1 MDEENLIEIRNIVES
16 AFNGVNLQKK
26 TRLRPNPDA
35 VKIYSYIADKSTQLN
50 RTTIASYINRSHS
63 SVTIAI
69 QRFHDLYE
77 VDNEF
82 KIVADYCIKN
92 CSNILN
98 KETSKYKEI
107 IYMMFDK
114 LNKEQQH
121 YLFVK
126 ATEMYAS
133 NNQFKHEIHYVS

>member
-1 MDEENLIEIRNIVES
+1 MDDLIEIIAVVES

-26 TRLRPNPDA
+26 TTLRPNPDA
-35 VKIYSYIADKSTQLN
+35 VKIYAYIAVKYTKLN
-50 RTTIASYINRSHS
+50 RATIGAYINRTHS
-63 SVTIAI
+63 TITVAI

-82 KIVADYCIKN
+82 KIVADYCIKK

-98 KETSKYKEI
+98 KETSTYKQRIDVVFE
-107 IYMMFDK
+107 K
-114 LNKEQQH
+114 LNKQQQH

>member
-1 MDEENLIEIRNIVES
+1 MDDLIKIIAVVES
-16 AFNGVNLQKK
+16 AFEGVNLQNK
-26 TRLRPNPDA
+26 TRYRPNPDA

-50 RTTIASYINRSHS
+50 RLTIASYINRSHS

-69 QRFHDLYE
+69 QRFHDLYQ

-82 KIVADYCIKN
+82 KIVADYCIKK

-98 KETSKYKEI
+98 KETSTYKQRIDVVFE
-107 IYMMFDK
+107 K
-114 LNKEQQH
+114 LSKQQQE

-126 ATEMYAS
+126 ATEMYTS

>member
-1 MDEENLIEIRNIVES
+1 MDDLIEIIAVVES
-16 AFNGVNLQKK
+16 AFDGINLQKK

-50 RTTIASYINRSHS
+50 RRTIASYINRSHS
-63 SVTIAI
+63 SITIAI

-82 KIVADYCIKN
+82 RIVADYCIKK
-92 CSNILN
+92 SAIILN
-98 KETSKYKEI
+98 LQTATYKQRIDIIFSRLSNAQKKELY
-107 IYMMFDK
+107 
-114 LNKEQQH
+114 
-121 YLFVK
+121 VK

>member
-1 MDEENLIEIRNIVES
+1 MDDLIEIIAVVES

-26 TRLRPNPDA
+26 TTLRPNPDA
-35 VKIYSYIADKSTQLN
+35 VKIYAYIAVKYTKLN
-50 RTTIASYINRSHS
+50 RATIGAYINRTHS
-63 SVTIAI
+63 TITVAI
-69 QRFHDLYE
+69 QRFHDLYK

-82 KIVADYCIKN
+82 KIVADYCIKK

-98 KETSKYKEI
+98 KETSTYKQRIDVVFE
-107 IYMMFDK
+107 K
-114 LNKEQQH
+114 LNKEQQE

>member
-1 MDEENLIEIRNIVES
+1 MDDLIEIIAVVES

-26 TRLRPNPDA
+26 TTLRPNPDA

-50 RTTIASYINRSHS
+50 RRTIASYINRSHS
-63 SVTIAI
+63 SITIAI

-82 KIVADYCIKN
+82 KIVADYCIKK

-98 KETSKYKEI
+98 KETSTYKQRIDVVFE
-107 IYMMFDK
+107 K
-114 LNKEQQH
+114 LNKEQQE